1 MAQRVRV
8 DLVDDVD
15 GSPAEES
22 VNFALDGVNYVID
35 LSAENASKLRDALS
49 LWVDHA
55 RRTGGRRTR
64 CLLYTSPSPRDRG

>member
-35 LSAENASKLRDALS
+35 LSAENASKLRDA
-49 LWVDHA
+49 
-55 RRTGGRRTR
+55 
-64 CLLYTSPSPRDRG
+64 CLLYTSDAADE